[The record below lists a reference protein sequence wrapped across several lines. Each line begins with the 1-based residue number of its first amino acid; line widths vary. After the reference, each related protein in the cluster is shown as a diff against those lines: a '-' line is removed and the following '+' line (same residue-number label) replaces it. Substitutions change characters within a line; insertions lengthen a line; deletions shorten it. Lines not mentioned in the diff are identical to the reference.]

1 MTDTPKVTDTP
12 KGNVPNWKRGVKMQQ
27 ILISKKQDK
36 KTIALLENGK
46 LQEVYEEK
54 EDSKRLE
61 GNIYLGKVKDI
72 LPGMQAAF
80 VDIGEEK
87 NTFIHIKDVLPKVS
101 KITGNKNE
109 DLDKYNIKDYI
120 KRNSNIL
127 VQVKKD
133 ATNLKGAKISTDLHI
148 PGRFVVVMPKD
159 NFITVSQKIEDENE
173 RKRLINI
180 AKKTIKSD
188 VGIIIRT
195 AAEGKDENIIKKD
208 IEQTINKWN
217 NIKLQSEN
225 LKENE
230 IPKVLYKNNSIIEK
244 ILLDTVDNGIE
255 RILVDEIQMLEEVQK
270 ILKNID
276 ENNKVSVELKQ
287 TDNLLDMYDTD
298 DQIEKLS
305 ARKIW
310 LKCGGFITI
319 DKTEALT
326 AIDVNSGKFT
336 GKQNLE
342 ETVLKVN
349 EEASCEIAR
358 QLRLRDIGGII
369 IIDYIDMQET
379 KSRQQ
384 VLETLEKALKKD
396 RSKTQVIEF
405 TKLNLLEMTRKHM
418 FS

>member
-1 MTDTPKVTDTP
+1 
-12 KGNVPNWKRGVKMQQ
+12 MQE
-27 ILISKKQDK
+27 ILISKKENK
-36 KTIALLENGK
+36 KTIALLEDGK
-46 LQEVYEEK
+46 LEEVYEEK
-54 EDSKRLE
+54 EDVKRLE

-101 KITGNKNE
+101 KVTGNKNE

-120 KRNSNIL
+120 KKDTSIL

-180 AKKTIKSD
+180 AKETIKSD
-188 VGIIIRT
+188 IGLIIRT
-195 AAEGKDENIIKKD
+195 AAEGKEEDIIRKD
-208 IEQTINKWN
+208 IEQTIKKWN
-217 NIKLQSEN
+217 DIKKESES

-230 IPKVLYKNNSIIEK
+230 IPKVLYKNDSIIEK
-244 ILLDTVDNGIE
+244 ILLDTIDNGIQ
-255 RILVDEIQMLEEVQK
+255 RVIVDDTQILEDVQK
-270 ILKNID
+270 TLKNID
-276 ENNKVSVELKQ
+276 ENSKVNIELKQ

-369 IIDYIDMQET
+369 IIDYIDMQEA
-379 KSRQQ
+379 KSREQ
-384 VLETLEKALKKD
+384 VLQTLKQALKKD

-418 FS
+418 FSEN

>member
-1 MTDTPKVTDTP
+1 
-12 KGNVPNWKRGVKMQQ
+12 MQE
-27 ILISKKQDK
+27 ILISKKKDK
-36 KTIALLENGK
+36 KIIALLEDGN

-159 NFITVSQKIEDENE
+159 NFITVSQKIEDESE
-173 RKRLINI
+173 RKRLTSI
-180 AKKTIKSD
+180 AKETIKSD
-188 VGIIIRT
+188 IGLIIRT
-195 AAEGKDENIIKKD
+195 AAEGKSEEVIKKD
-208 IEQTINKWN
+208 IEQTTQKWDD
-217 NIKLQSEN
+217 IKKESEN
-225 LKENE
+225 LKVNE

-255 RILVDEIQMLEEVQK
+255 RILVDDTNTFEEVQK
-270 ILKNID
+270 ILRNID
-276 ENNKVSVELKQ
+276 ENNKVKVELKQ

-298 DQIEKLS
+298 DQIEKLNS
-305 ARKIW
+305 RKVW

-369 IIDYIDMQET
+369 IIDYIDMQEA
-379 KSRQQ
+379 KSREQ
-384 VLETLEKALKKD
+384 VLKTLRQALKKD

>member
-1 MTDTPKVTDTP
+1 
-12 KGNVPNWKRGVKMQQ
+12 MQE
-27 ILISKKQDK
+27 ILISKKEDK
-36 KTIALLENGK
+36 KIIALLEDGK
-46 LQEVYEEK
+46 LEEVYEEK
-54 EDSKRLE
+54 QDSKRLE

-101 KITGNKNE
+101 KVTGNKNE

-120 KRNSNIL
+120 KKDSNIL

-159 NFITVSQKIEDENE
+159 NFITISQKIENENE
-173 RKRLINI
+173 RKRLTNI
-180 AKKTIKSD
+180 AKETVKSD
-188 VGIIIRT
+188 IGLIIRT
-195 AAEGKDENIIKKD
+195 AAEGKEEDIIKKD
-208 IEQTINKWN
+208 IEQTIQKWN
-217 NIKLQSEN
+217 DIKLESEG
-225 LKENE
+225 LKECE
-230 IPKVLYKNNSIIEK
+230 IPKVLYKNDSIIEK

-255 RILVDEIQMLEEVQK
+255 RIFVDDTQMLEEVRK

-276 ENNKVSVELKQ
+276 QDSKVKLQLKQ
-287 TDNLLDMYDTD
+287 THNLLDMYDTD
-298 DQIEKLS
+298 DQIEKLGL
-305 ARKIW
+305 RKIW

-326 AIDVNSGKFT
+326 AIDVNSGKFI

-349 EEASCEIAR
+349 KEASCEIAR

-369 IIDYIDMQET
+369 IIDYIDMQEA
-379 KSRQQ
+379 KSREQ
-384 VLETLEKALKKD
+384 VLETLKQALKKD

-418 FS
+418 FSEN

>member
-1 MTDTPKVTDTP
+1 
-12 KGNVPNWKRGVKMQQ
+12 MQE
-27 ILISKKQDK
+27 ILISKKENK
-36 KTIALLENGK
+36 KTIALLEDGK
-46 LQEVYEEK
+46 LEEVYEEK
-54 EDSKRLE
+54 EDVKRLE

-101 KITGNKNE
+101 KVTGNKNE

-120 KRNSNIL
+120 KKDTSIL

-180 AKKTIKSD
+180 AKETIKND
-188 VGIIIRT
+188 IGLIIRT

-208 IEQTINKWN
+208 IEQTIKKWN
-217 NIKLQSEN
+217 DIKKESES

-230 IPKVLYKNNSIIEK
+230 IPKVLYKNDSIIEK
-244 ILLDTVDNGIE
+244 ILLDTVDNGIQ
-255 RILVDEIQMLEEVQK
+255 RVIVDDTQILEDVQK
-270 ILKNID
+270 TLRNID
-276 ENNKVSVELKQ
+276 ENNKVNVELKQ

-369 IIDYIDMQET
+369 IIDYIDMQEA
-379 KSRQQ
+379 KSREQ
-384 VLETLEKALKKD
+384 VLQTLKQALKKD

-418 FS
+418 FSAE

>member
-1 MTDTPKVTDTP
+1 
-12 KGNVPNWKRGVKMQQ
+12 MQE
-27 ILISKKQDK
+27 ILISKKENK
-36 KTIALLENGK
+36 KTIALLEDGK
-46 LQEVYEEK
+46 LEEVYEEK
-54 EDSKRLE
+54 EDVKRLE

-120 KRNSNIL
+120 KKDTSII

-180 AKKTIKSD
+180 AKETIKND
-188 VGIIIRT
+188 IGLIIRT

-208 IEQTINKWN
+208 IEQTIKKWN
-217 NIKLQSEN
+217 DIKKESES

-230 IPKVLYKNNSIIEK
+230 IPKVLYKNDSIIEK
-244 ILLDTVDNGIE
+244 ILLDTVDNGIQ
-255 RILVDEIQMLEEVQK
+255 RVIVDDTQILEDVQK

-276 ENNKVSVELKQ
+276 ENSKVNVELKQ

-305 ARKIW
+305 TRKIW

-369 IIDYIDMQET
+369 IIDYIDMQEA
-379 KSRQQ
+379 KSREQ
-384 VLETLEKALKKD
+384 VLQTLKQALKKD

-418 FS
+418 FSEN

>member
-1 MTDTPKVTDTP
+1 
-12 KGNVPNWKRGVKMQQ
+12 MQE
-27 ILISKKQDK
+27 ILISKKKDK
-36 KTIALLENGK
+36 KIIALLEDGN

-101 KITGNKNE
+101 KVTGNKNE

-159 NFITVSQKIEDENE
+159 NFITVSQKIEDESE
-173 RKRLINI
+173 RKRLTSI
-180 AKKTIKSD
+180 AKETIKSD
-188 VGIIIRT
+188 IGLIIRT
-195 AAEGKDENIIKKD
+195 AAEGKSEEVIKKD
-208 IEQTINKWN
+208 IKQTTQKWDD
-217 NIKLQSEN
+217 IKKESEN
-225 LKENE
+225 LKVNE

-255 RILVDEIQMLEEVQK
+255 RILVDDTKTFEEVQK
-270 ILKNID
+270 ILRNID
-276 ENNKVSVELKQ
+276 ENNKVKVELKQ

-298 DQIEKLS
+298 DQIEKLNS
-305 ARKIW
+305 RKVW

-369 IIDYIDMQET
+369 IIDYIDMQEA
-379 KSRQQ
+379 KSREQ
-384 VLETLEKALKKD
+384 VLKTLKEALKKD

>member
-1 MTDTPKVTDTP
+1 
-12 KGNVPNWKRGVKMQQ
+12 MQE
-27 ILISKKQDK
+27 ILISKKEDK
-36 KTIALLENGK
+36 KTIAILENAK
-46 LQEVYEEK
+46 LEEVYEEK
-54 EDSKRLE
+54 EDCKRLE

-87 NTFIHIKDVLPKVS
+87 NTFIHIKDVLPKIS

-120 KRNSNIL
+120 KKDTSIL

-173 RKRLINI
+173 RERLINI
-180 AKKTIKSD
+180 AKETIKND
-188 VGIIIRT
+188 IGLIIRT

-208 IEQTINKWN
+208 IEQTIKKWN
-217 NIKLQSEN
+217 DIKKESER

-230 IPKVLYKNNSIIEK
+230 IPKVLYKNDSIIEK
-244 ILLDTVDNGIE
+244 ILLDTVDNGIQ
-255 RILVDEIQMLEEVQK
+255 RVIVDDTQMLEDIK
-270 ILKNID
+270 RILKNID
-276 ENNKVSVELKQ
+276 ESNKVNVELKQ

-369 IIDYIDMQET
+369 IIDYIDMQEA
-379 KSRQQ
+379 KSREQ
-384 VLETLEKALKKD
+384 VLQTLKQALKKD

-418 FS
+418 FSAE

>member
-1 MTDTPKVTDTP
+1 MTDFPL
-12 KGNVPNWKRGVKMQQ
+12 GNVPNGKGKKGAKMQE
-27 ILISKKQDK
+27 ILISKKENK
-36 KTIALLENGK
+36 KIITLLEDGK
-46 LQEVYEEK
+46 LEEVYEEK
-54 EDSKRLE
+54 EDCKRLE

-72 LPGMQAAF
+72 LQGMQAAF

-101 KITGNKNE
+101 KVTGNKNE

-120 KRNSNIL
+120 KKDTSIL

-133 ATNLKGAKISTDLHI
+133 ATSLKGAKISTDLHI

-173 RKRLINI
+173 RERLINI
-180 AKKTIKSD
+180 AKETIKND
-188 VGIIIRT
+188 IGLIIRT

-208 IEQTINKWN
+208 IEQTIKKWN
-217 NIKLQSEN
+217 DIKKESES

-230 IPKVLYKNNSIIEK
+230 IPKVLYKNDSIIEK
-244 ILLDTVDNGIE
+244 ILLDTVDNGIQKV
-255 RILVDEIQMLEEVQK
+255 IVDDTQMLEDIK
-270 ILKNID
+270 RILKNID
-276 ENNKVSVELKQ
+276 ESSKVNVELKQ

-336 GKQNLE
+336 GKKNLE

-379 KSRQQ
+379 KSREQ
-384 VLETLEKALKKD
+384 VLETLKQALKKD

-418 FS
+418 FSEN

>member
-1 MTDTPKVTDTP
+1 MGRARKEQ
-12 KGNVPNWKRGVKMQQ
+12 KMQE
-27 ILISKKQDK
+27 ILISKKKDK
-36 KTIALLENGK
+36 KIIALLEDGN

-159 NFITVSQKIEDENE
+159 NFITVSQKIEDESE
-173 RKRLINI
+173 RKRLTSI
-180 AKKTIKSD
+180 AKETIKSD
-188 VGIIIRT
+188 IGLIIRT
-195 AAEGKDENIIKKD
+195 AAEGKSEEVIKKD
-208 IEQTINKWN
+208 IEQTTQKWDD
-217 NIKLQSEN
+217 IKKESEN
-225 LKENE
+225 LKVNE

-255 RILVDEIQMLEEVQK
+255 RILVDDTKTFEEVQK
-270 ILKNID
+270 ILRNID
-276 ENNKVSVELKQ
+276 ENNKVKVELKQ

-298 DQIEKLS
+298 DQIEKLNS
-305 ARKIW
+305 RKVW

-369 IIDYIDMQET
+369 IIDYIDMQEA
-379 KSRQQ
+379 KSREQ
-384 VLETLEKALKKD
+384 VLKTLKEALKKD